1 MAIPFLDRQNELRRL
16 EGALR
21 ASVPSLA
28 VIYGRRRCGKSTLI
42 QRVVRP
48 GDVYVLAD
56 QSEPALQILAMAEA
70 IEKAIPGFA
79 SATYPS
85 WNAVLTSFADRVQ
98 ERQALLIDEF
108 PYLVQGAPEL
118 PSVIQRL
125 LDRPGPK
132 RIDWVLCGSSQRMM
146 HGAILDQ
153 SAPLYGR
160 AREIL
165 KIRPL
170 AAGWITEALNLSAQ
184 EGVRAYSFWGGIP
197 RYWELAASFRS
208 SEEAVSA
215 LVLDRQG
222 VLHEEPHRLLQ
233 EEMRSS
239 VQARSLLV
247 AIGSGCHRLSEI
259 AGRVN
264 RPAVSLSRPLSLLMD
279 LGFVRRDIPWGEST
293 RSTKRT
299 LYRIADPFMRFYF
312 KFVAPHQSLLELG
325 QTDAVR
331 ERVMR
336 SLSSHLGETWEDLAR
351 DSVPFLTMGGEA
363 WGAAARWW
371 GHDLDGTAMEIDV
384 VAESLDGGALLV
396 GESKWTATAREAEG
410 IAQRLAEQG
419 RQLLRGKDRR
429 LITALWT
436 RERVPAPAALHVIT
450 PEDVMGG
457 MKV

>member
-1 MAIPFLDRQNELRRL
+1 MSIPFLDRQNEMRRL
-16 EGALR
+16 ESVLR
-21 ASVPSLA
+21 SPDPSLA

-56 QSEPALQILAMAEA
+56 QSEPALQIRSMAEA
-70 IEKAIPGFA
+70 IERAIPGFA
-79 SATYPS
+79 SVSYPS
-85 WNAVLTSFADRVQ
+85 WDAILTTFADRIKD
-98 ERQALLIDEF
+98 RQALLVDEF

-146 HGAILDQ
+146 HGAVLDQ

-170 AAGWITEALNLSAQ
+170 SAGWITEALNLSA
-184 EGVRAYSFWGGIP
+184 EAGVKAYSFWGGIP
-197 RYWELAASFRS
+197 RYWELAAPFGSP
-208 SEEAVSA
+208 EDAVSA
-215 LVLDRQG
+215 LVLDRHG
-222 VLHEEPHRLLQ
+222 ILHEEPHRLLQ

-239 VQARSLLV
+239 VQAKSLLV

-259 AGRVN
+259 AGRLN
-264 RPAVSLSRPLSLLMD
+264 RPAVSLSRPLSVLMD

-312 KFVAPHQSLLELG
+312 RFVTPHQSLLELG
-325 QTDAVR
+325 QTDSVR
-331 ERVMR
+331 ESVMR
-336 SLSSHLGETWEDLAR
+336 SLSSHLGEIWADLAR
-351 DSVPFLTMGGEA
+351 DSASFLSIGGEA

-371 GHDLDGTAMEIDV
+371 GNDPKGNAMEIDV
-384 VAESLDGGALLV
+384 VAESLDGQALLV

-410 IAQRLAEQG
+410 IAQRLAERG
-419 RQLLRGKDRR
+419 RQLLRGRDRR
-429 LITALWT
+429 VITALWT
-436 RERVPAPAALHVIT
+436 RARIPAPDTLHVVT
-450 PEDVMGG
+450 PEDVMAGL
-457 MKV
+457 KV